1 MHSVDFFWIYRYN
14 NNLKKAI
21 LKTMVREAFVRS
33 QIKYAA
39 LLCAVAVF
47 SSFLGGCSAER
58 MPEYYENSYD
68 TGSDVLTVRFAY
80 DTGEKD
86 EKGK

>member
-1 MHSVDFFWIYRYN
+1 
-14 NNLKKAI
+14 
-21 LKTMVREAFVRS
+21 MVREAFVRS

-86 EKGK
+86 EKGKKIYFTDSQLGDVFSQC